1 MGRYFSE
8 ELCNAYKRN
17 EEWIAQNIQQEADIE
32 AIKEKVWVEHL
43 IEGYEAKIAKLNAA
57 LEKEQEWKPYE
68 DKDHVS
74 EEDYQALAHCSDT
87 KFLNDE
93 EAKQL
98 LYDWYG
104 KPDNPSGGGGQSSG
118 SGSGGGHRRITGSST
133 TGPGVPKPEAVSMEV
148 LKPVEPF
155 PAEIS
160 EPERKDVLPKT
171 GDRSAA
177 PIIALVSC
185 ILLVVLIRRKKRKIK
200 NTLSE

>member
-1 MGRYFSE
+1 MMREEFEQRTGYFPTME
-8 ELCNAYKRN
+8 EYKIIERHYLAFSGDKDIFCKAYKRN

-104 KPDNPSGGGGQSSG
+104 FAKEKIIILHS
-118 SGSGGGHRRITGSST
+118 
-133 TGPGVPKPEAVSMEV
+133 VPRYEKN
-148 LKPVEPF
+148 
-155 PAEIS
+155 
-160 EPERKDVLPKT
+160 RH
-171 GDRSAA
+171 
-177 PIIALVSC
+177 SC
-185 ILLVVLIRRKKRKIK
+185 LRKIGERERLPLY
-200 NTLSE
+200 NATDWNYIRFNCGCMSYELYNDSLRLYVD